1 MLDRGPEKPAIPDVQ
16 PAVESVARKNDTR
29 KRGRFGLLEDL
40 YAREFYL
47 GPPVAPRVPVPVPGT
62 EALAF
67 ELPPRVATEY
77 LLLCQDVDALREQN
91 AAAAQ
96 LENRLAKQ
104 LRESEGNAKADAD
117 TDAYYK
123 LRLKR
128 RRALELCCEL
138 QRASGRKTQLA
149 SEVALESRGWK
160 RARTKFSLA
169 ELLANRR
176 VTVKERYKAWGVG
189 YPAGFPSK
197 LLDHPEF
204 FLGYAGGSIGSPG
217 PVAVVAH
224 LYRNDPETIV
234 EEAARLGLLAQF
246 LPDSCYFPGRTL
258 SVVYTKL

>member
-16 PAVESVARKNDTR
+16 PAVEVVRKNDTR

-47 GPPVAPRVPVPVPGT
+47 GPPVAPRVPVPGT

-67 ELPPRVATEY
+67 ELPLRVATEY

-104 LRESEGNAKADAD
+104 LRELRESEGNTAASAD
-117 TDAYYK
+117 TDAYFK

-128 RRALELCCEL
+128 RRTLELCYEL
-138 QRASGRKTQLA
+138 QRASERKTQLA

-160 RARTKFSLA
+160 RARAKFSLA

-176 VTVKERYKAWGVG
+176 VAAKERYKAWGVG

-204 FLGYAGGSIGSPG
+204 FLGYAGGSVGSPG